1 VAIVTRER
9 VVAWASV
16 AASLWFALH
25 APALV
30 VDDSGTYLHPA
41 LSWARGEGLRETDGR
56 PLEYRLP
63 LYPVLLGIWTR
74 VAGAG
79 AVGLTLLNL
88 AAHAT
93 AMLLVRRVV
102 ARRDPRLSDVV
113 FAAGLVYP
121 PLLTSTALVLQ
132 ESVVECALALVF
144 VGADRA
150 LQAPSFR
157 AATRAGAAIGLA
169 ALAKTTA
176 LAVAL
181 PLAALVGWH
190 RRSWR
195 IPAVLLAAVAIVV
208 LPWALRNRV
217 VLGRWEITNG
227 NAGHAVLGGTV
238 SNRIANWNTFPEYVD
253 AQRRW
258 AQAAEGERGP
268 LDRFLL
274 RTALARIVQ
283 HPAAWLRLCF
293 ERALRFMLPAR
304 TWAVQAGWS
313 ETGTFPAAYVALT
326 VFHLALFASTA
337 WLAVRAVRRRHA
349 ASWAAPIVVFTHQ
362 AVYALTYTSPR
373 YAVTVGPVL
382 FAGLALAWGKARLA
396 EDQEGRR
403 TEA

>member
-1 VAIVTRER
+1 

-63 LYPVLLGIWTR
+63 LYPLLLGLWTR
-74 VAGAG
+74 LTGAG

-102 ARRDPRLSDVV
+102 ARRDPRLGDVV

-132 ESVVECALALVF
+132 ESVVECAVALVF
-144 VGADRA
+144 VAAHRA

-157 AATRAGAAIGLA
+157 TGARAGAAIGLA

-181 PLAALVGWH
+181 PLAVVLAWS
-190 RRSWR
+190 RRSGR
-195 IPAVLLAAVAIVV
+195 IPAVLLAAVVVVV
-208 LPWALRNRV
+208 LPWAVRNRV

-227 NAGHAVLGGTV
+227 NAGHTFLGGTV

-253 AQRRW
+253 ARRQW
-258 AQAAEGERGP
+258 EQARGEHAP
-268 LDRFLL
+268 LDRFLW
-274 RTALARIVQ
+274 RIALARIAQDPV
-283 HPAAWLRLCF
+283 AWLRLCF

-313 ETGTFPAAYVALT
+313 ETGTSPAAYVALT

-337 WLAVRAVRRRHA
+337 SLARRALRDGDP
-349 ASWAAPIVVFTHQ
+349 ASWAAPLVVFTHH

-382 FAGLALAWGKARLA
+382 FAAFAQAWGTPRPAA
-396 EDQEGRR
+396 DQAGRS
-403 TEA
+403 TSA